1 MENKTRLLD
10 GQDTDDIGIRRRS
23 IQADAKIPN
32 AAIFL
37 RRTALE
43 FLQII
48 FSQRAPGSLHYDP
61 DDTQTEIQISDVHA
75 VSLEAINL
83 RPAIVGVR
91 GPLSWQGQGLG
102 GGAVESRSMMTGNQT
117 FSDLLTGSVAFS
129 CISREGLE
137 AEQIG
142 HIVFNS
148 FKFFRPILQQYGY
161 FTIKSLNIGAEQ
173 LIEQEGADDKTTLVP
188 VIITAQ
194 IQDRWTLQSNVE
206 RKLRKIIIET
216 MFTP

>member
-1 MENKTRLLD
+1 MQNKSPLL
-10 GQDTDDIGIRRRS
+10 GPVDTVDTGIHRRS
-23 IQADAKIPN
+23 IETGEKIPN
-32 AAIFL
+32 VAIFL

-48 FSQRAPGSLHYDP
+48 FSERAPGFLKYDP
-61 DDTQTEIQISDVHA
+61 VDTQTEIQISDVHA
-75 VSLEAINL
+75 VDLETVGL

-102 GGAVESRSMMTGNQT
+102 GGAMESRNIQTGNQT

-129 CISREGLE
+129 CISREGIE
-137 AEQIG
+137 AEQIA
-142 HIVFNS
+142 HVVFNS
-148 FKFFRPILQQYGY
+148 FKFFRPVLQKYGY
-161 FTIKSLNIGAEQ
+161 FTIKSLSMGGEQ
-173 LIEQEGADDKTTLVP
+173 LIESEGADDKTTIVP
-188 VIITAQ
+188 VYITAQ

-206 RKLRKIIIET
+206 RTLRKIIIET